1 MGNTCTGVANMVTE
15 DEIKEAVRSIEEWQK
30 NQANAARN
38 GGPQSSTGPLLQR
51 VGGSDVV
58 KHVVELFY
66 RHLYADP
73 SLIKFLHDQEMTH
86 LRAKQSAFISWLFG
100 PPNVPYTG
108 KSVRIA
114 HLRIIKQRGFSPED
128 FDLGMKYFAESMR
141 ELGAPEILINE
152 VLRRITP
159 YKDAIFTPSAGDAAE
174 EARWAAE
181 AAAASRAA
189 SRKELLTAGSK
200 APSSSLQG
208 ADATATAS
216 DAAGGAD
223 AQKPAALLA
232 GIAEVA
238 EGATDTF
245 VGAVAAPVAV
255 GSRPGS
261 RQCPFTGGRLSRPAS
276 AAVAPTATA
285 AVAAAAQAA
294 AGSDVSAAVSAGL
307 HPPVPSA
314 DNAPVAVEAKPPSRA
329 PSAAVSP
336 PPQQQTSLSAAPP
349 GRSATQLEQELE
361 SLGRGV
367 DVLDA
372 AQAVVVG
379 EEAVVAEAAAALQRV
394 EVAPAEEG
402 AAAKAAAA
410 NVAAPAEPQ
419 LVLSGSGRQMAEV
432 F

>member
-1 MGNTCTGVANMVTE
+1 M
-15 DEIKEAVRSIEEWQK
+15 
-30 NQANAARN
+30 
-38 GGPQSSTGPLLQR
+38 
-51 VGGSDVV
+51 
-58 KHVVELFY
+58 
-66 RHLYADP
+66 
-73 SLIKFLHDQEMTH
+73 
-86 LRAKQSAFISWLFG
+86 
-100 PPNVPYTG
+100 PYTG

-141 ELGAPEILINE
+141 ELGAPEVSLRMGLGRADPAAMTAGRGPGLGLSDARCRFATDLNTTCHGLRSSASKAACLSCICIKPPSILLPLQILINE

-307 HPPVPSA
+307 YPPVPSA